1 MEIYDNFLNKKWHE
15 EILDLMG
22 APNFIWYYGKNIT
35 GPPSPDGKSHERG
48 NDIVGDLDEHG
59 FSHPF
64 FVNHF
69 PPQSDHTAFIMPF
82 LYKIMDKIGANE
94 LLRSRGDMTV
104 YSAKGFQHEK
114 HIDFEY
120 PNIST
125 IYYVNDSE
133 GNTVGEDWEV
143 EPKANRLAVY
153 PGNVMHTG
161 HSPMK
166 HKTRICINSN
176 FRKN

>member
-1 MEIYDNFLNKKWHE
+1 MKIYDNFLNKRYHQ
-15 EILDLMG
+15 EILTLMSG
-22 APNFIWYYGKNIT
+22 PDFVWYYGKNIT
-35 GPPSPDGKSHERG
+35 GAPSPDGKSHEKG

-64 FVNHF
+64 FVQHF
-69 PPQSDHTAFIMPF
+69 PAQSNHTIFIMPF
-82 LYKIMDKIGANE
+82 LYQIWDLIGATE
-94 LLRSRGDMTV
+94 ILRSRGDMTV

-125 IYYVNDSE
+125 IYYVNDSD
-133 GNTVGEDWEV
+133 GNTVGDDWEV

-153 PGNVMHTG
+153 PGDVMHTG
-161 HSPMK
+161 HSPSK

-176 FRKN
+176 FRK